1 MQAPGFRATI
11 AALAIGQLVC
21 WAALFYAFSS
31 LVLPMQQSLGWSRTE
46 LMGAFTLGLTL
57 WGLCT
62 YAAGAAIDR
71 GHGRAV
77 LTGGTVLAG
86 LGFLLWSQVQ
96 SLVALY
102 AAWSVMGI
110 AMAMT
115 LYEPAFNVLTRRFP
129 TRFRQGIVAL
139 TLVGGF
145 ASTLSFPAVAWL
157 IAWLD
162 WRGALAAIGGVLLLS
177 IAPLHAWALRATPA
191 IAAPAPAHDAVA
203 DATLREAL
211 HVRAFWFLT
220 LSFALHSFA
229 VAALFAHLMPA
240 LSEKGLSEAQSLAVV
255 VWFGP
260 AQVLG
265 RVLYAGA
272 GGRSPPWFGL
282 LVLAGMPVAIAI
294 FALAHGMAAMVA
306 FSVLFGLSNGL
317 ATIVRGGLVPDYFG
331 SAHVGR
337 ISGAMSG
344 VALLGRAAAPFAIA
358 WLLVPLHAY
367 RPVLLLLSG
376 LGMVAV
382 ASYALAGKPR
392 RDTAR
397 LLRISSAESP
407 IVRSGSPVE

>member
-1 MQAPGFRATI
+1 MQPQGFRSTI
-11 AALAIGQLVC
+11 AALAVGQLVC

-46 LMGAFTLGLTL
+46 LMGAFTVGLTL

-86 LGFLLWSQVQ
+86 SGFLLWSQVQ
-96 SLVALY
+96 SLVTLY
-102 AAWSVMGI
+102 VAWCVMGV

-115 LYEPAFNVLTRRFP
+115 LYEPAFNVLTKRFP

-157 IAWLD
+157 IAWLE
-162 WRGALAAIGGVLLLS
+162 WRGALAAIGAVLLLV
-177 IAPLHAWALRATPA
+177 APLHAWALRGGPTS
-191 IAAPAPAHDAVA
+191 AAPRTHDAAA

-211 HVRAFWFLT
+211 HLPAFWFLT

-240 LSEKGLSEAQSLAVV
+240 LAEKGLSEAQSLAVV

-282 LVLAGMPVAIAI
+282 LVLAGMPVAIGI
-294 FALAHGMAAMVA
+294 FALARGMTAMVA

-331 SAHVGR
+331 SGHVGR

-358 WLLVPLHAY
+358 WLLVPMQAY
-367 RPVLLLLSG
+367 RPVLLLLSALG
-376 LGMVAV
+376 LVAV

-392 RDTAR
+392 RQSEA
-397 LLRISSAESP
+397 LLQSP
-407 IVRSGSPVE
+407 G

>member
-1 MQAPGFRATI
+1 MQPPGFRATI
-11 AALAIGQLVC
+11 AALAVGQLVC

-46 LMGAFTLGLTL
+46 LMGAFTVGLTL

-86 LGFLLWSQVQ
+86 IGFLLWSQVQ
-96 SLVALY
+96 SLVMLY
-102 AAWSVMGI
+102 VAWCVMGV

-115 LYEPAFNVLTRRFP
+115 LYEPAFNVLTKRFP
-129 TRFRQGIVAL
+129 THFRQGIVAL

-145 ASTLSFPAVAWL
+145 ASTLSFPALAWL

-162 WRGALAAIGGVLLLS
+162 WRGALATIGVVLLL
-177 IAPLHAWALRATPA
+177 IAPLHAWALRGAPTT
-191 IAAPAPAHDAVA
+191 AAPRTHDAVA

-211 HVRAFWFLT
+211 HVPAFWFLT

-240 LSEKGLSEAQSLAVV
+240 LAEKGLSEAQSLAVV

-282 LVLAGMPVAIAI
+282 LVLAGMPVAIGI
-294 FALAHGMAAMVA
+294 FALAHGMAAMVT

-331 SAHVGR
+331 SGHVGR

-367 RPVLLLLSG
+367 RPVLLLLSALG
-376 LGMVAV
+376 LVAV

-392 RDTAR
+392 RHGAA
-397 LLRISSAESP
+397 LLRSP
-407 IVRSGSPVE
+407 R

>member
-1 MQAPGFRATI
+1 MQPPGFRATI
-11 AALAIGQLVC
+11 AALAVGQLVC

-46 LMGAFTLGLTL
+46 LMGAFTVGLTL

-86 LGFLLWSQVQ
+86 IGFLLWSQVQ
-96 SLVALY
+96 SLVMLY
-102 AAWSVMGI
+102 VAWCVMGV

-115 LYEPAFNVLTRRFP
+115 LYEPAFNVLTKRFP
-129 TRFRQGIVAL
+129 THFRQGIVAL

-145 ASTLSFPAVAWL
+145 ASTLSFPALAWL

-162 WRGALAAIGGVLLLS
+162 WRGALAAIGVVLLLL
-177 IAPLHAWALRATPA
+177 IAPLHAWALRGAPTM
-191 IAAPAPAHDAVA
+191 AAPRTHDAVA

-211 HVRAFWFLT
+211 HVPAFWFLT

-240 LSEKGLSEAQSLAVV
+240 LAEKGLSEAQSLAVV

-282 LVLAGMPVAIAI
+282 LVLAGMPVAIGI
-294 FALAHGMAAMVA
+294 FALAHGMAAMVT

-331 SAHVGR
+331 SGHVGR

-367 RPVLLLLSG
+367 RPVLLLLSALG
-376 LGMVAV
+376 LVAV

-392 RDTAR
+392 RHGAA
-397 LLRISSAESP
+397 LLRSP
-407 IVRSGSPVE
+407 G

>member
-1 MQAPGFRATI
+1 MQPPGYRSTI
-11 AALAIGQLVC
+11 AALAVGQLVC

-46 LMGAFTLGLTL
+46 LMGAFTVGLTL

-86 LGFLLWSQVQ
+86 FGFLLWSQVQ
-96 SLVALY
+96 SLVTLY
-102 AAWSVMGI
+102 VAWCVMGV

-115 LYEPAFNVLTRRFP
+115 LYEPAFNVLTKRFP

-157 IAWLD
+157 IAWLE
-162 WRGALAAIGGVLLLS
+162 WRGALAAIGAVLLLV
-177 IAPLHAWALRATPA
+177 APLHAWALRGGPTS
-191 IAAPAPAHDAVA
+191 AAPRTHDAAA

-211 HVRAFWFLT
+211 HLPAFWFLT

-240 LSEKGLSEAQSLAVV
+240 LAEKGLSEAQSLAVV

-282 LVLAGMPVAIAI
+282 LVLAGMPVAIGI
-294 FALAHGMAAMVA
+294 FALARGMTAMVA

-331 SAHVGR
+331 SGHVGR

-358 WLLVPLHAY
+358 WLLVPMQAY
-367 RPVLLLLSG
+367 RPVLLLLSALG
-376 LGMVAV
+376 LVAV

-392 RDTAR
+392 RQSKT
-397 LLRISSAESP
+397 LLQSP
-407 IVRSGSPVE
+407 G

>member
-1 MQAPGFRATI
+1 MQPPGYRSTI
-11 AALAIGQLVC
+11 AALAVGQLVC

-46 LMGAFTLGLTL
+46 LMGAFTVGLTL

-86 LGFLLWSQVQ
+86 FGFLLWSQVQ
-96 SLVALY
+96 SLVTLY
-102 AAWSVMGI
+102 VAWCVMGV

-115 LYEPAFNVLTRRFP
+115 LYEPAFNVLTKRFP

-157 IAWLD
+157 IAWLE
-162 WRGALAAIGGVLLLS
+162 WRGALAAIGAVLLLV
-177 IAPLHAWALRATPA
+177 APLHAWALRGGPTS
-191 IAAPAPAHDAVA
+191 AAPRTHDAAA

-211 HVRAFWFLT
+211 HLPAFWFLT

-240 LSEKGLSEAQSLAVV
+240 LAEKGLSEAQSLAVV

-282 LVLAGMPVAIAI
+282 LVLAGMPVAIGI
-294 FALAHGMAAMVA
+294 FALAHGLTAMVA

-331 SAHVGR
+331 SGHVGR

-358 WLLVPLHAY
+358 WLLVPMQAY
-367 RPVLLLLSG
+367 RPVLLLLSALG
-376 LGMVAV
+376 LVAV

-392 RDTAR
+392 RQSEA
-397 LLRISSAESP
+397 LLQSP
-407 IVRSGSPVE
+407 G